1 MKDDKGIGKYKGNR
15 GKRWVSCV
23 QPGLLVGCA
32 PWARV
37 IPAAVSKVLLF
48 FRFEIV
54 LKCC

>member
-1 MKDDKGIGKYKGNR
+1 MKDDKGVGKYKGNR

-37 IPAAVSKVLLF
+37 IPRAVSKVLLF
-48 FRFEIV
+48 LG
-54 LKCC
+54 LKLY

>member
-1 MKDDKGIGKYKGNR
+1 MKDDKGVGKYKGNG
-15 GKRWVSCV
+15 GKRGVSCV

-48 FRFEIV
+48 FLG
-54 LKCC
+54 LKLY